1 MNSRVKK
8 QNSFS
13 RCNHKGDLERKRKQ
27 LWFLL
32 RYTHKQK
39 FISMYSRQQKRHQ
52 LMPYTQHRMIKLKS
66 QDGFHVFQHFHKMTP
81 FPLYTNPRRYTHQFI
96 SFFYMKKMC
105 FFFGVVL
112 RPSNCLSRWSIGQ
125 IAIHQKTYRPCN
137 VVLFGSLIDMIG
149 ARVVYTLAHRH
160 MKIGK
165 GNSIQVLSIIKR
177 EAPTFPTDSAFVV
190 NVTYWL
196 REFRMYKHSRQHK
209 KTERG
214 FN

>member
-96 SFFYMKKMC
+96 SFFYGKNV
-105 FFFGVVL
+105 FFSVL
-112 RPSNCLSRWSIGQ
+112 CSDRLTASLVGLSDRQPS
-125 IAIHQKTYRPCN
+125 
-137 VVLFGSLIDMIG
+137 
-149 ARVVYTLAHRH
+149 
-160 MKIGK
+160 
-165 GNSIQVLSIIKR
+165 IKR
-177 EAPTFPTDSAFVV
+177 RIGLVMSYCSDH
-190 NVTYWL
+190 L
-196 REFRMYKHSRQHK
+196 QI
-209 KTERG
+209 
-214 FN
+214 